1 MGNRRLIATIV
12 GCGLVLGGV
21 VGLSGGSPP
30 AEGSEF
36 RSVDA
41 EAGECFRGEGF
52 EVEGR
57 IDFSV
62 DEGARAL
69 VLVPLVPD
77 AAGAYSL
84 PDSLVPLEGEATR
97 AEREEALATCVQRLK
112 EQLGLPN
119 QPVLPARKPLAADR
133 VAVLEA
139 CLRDNGLLSRYSEIE
154 YYETEDGFA
163 AVEGV
168 HPDLGADEAQGFFAR
183 VRDCVAL
190 DQSSA
195 R

>member
-1 MGNRRLIATIV
+1 MGSRRLIGTVV
-12 GCGLVLGGV
+12 GVGLV
-21 VGLSGGSPP
+21 VGAAVGFGGGSSA

-57 IDFSV
+57 VAVSV
-62 DEGARAL
+62 DEGTGAL
-69 VLVPLVPD
+69 LLEPLVPD

-84 PDSLVPLEGEATR
+84 ADSLVPLDGEATR
-97 AEREEALATCVQRLK
+97 AEREEALARCVQRLK
-112 EQLGLPN
+112 AQLQLPD

-139 CLRDNGLLSRYSEIE
+139 CLRDNGLLGRYSEIA
-154 YYETEDGFA
+154 YFETEDGFA
-163 AVEGV
+163 AIEGV
-168 HPDLGADEAQGFFAR
+168 HPDLEADEAEAFFAR

-190 DQSSA
+190 DQAGA